1 MEGEQVVPGGAV
13 TATRRAPRIALRPK
27 KVESKQQRKDR
38 SVPAL
43 STSQPSAK
51 RTKVD
56 SGAAVP
62 STSAIQVAHCSPA
75 AEYKGRIRWAT
86 PSRVG
91 AWVERWESAREL
103 GLHVSVRSRE
113 CSDVGSV
120 VRTAIA
126 EAVVLN
132 VGGLLPL
139 ATVQKWLCLLFE
151 YLELNADEQV
161 LVVCLLRKY
170 VAAGGKFLGQG
181 DWARPQRWECVV
193 AISCYFAV
201 LLTEEFPGRTS
212 LDLRELLGPNFR
224 FGKEQLAFLLTVDW
238 RISVDDTA
246 FGQVKDCCIAV
257 AKGVDGEKA
266 RLMDM
271 FKSPAVVLQVP
282 SPVPQ
287 VPQVPSPVPQPTLS
301 TSPVS
306 GAPVVVKAPF
316 YAAPTTGL
324 KRKRTDTVVAPSDD
338 SIVPGAYAMWNP
350 YGNVYGGAY

>member
-13 TATRRAPRIALRPK
+13 TVTRRAPRIALRSK
-27 KVESKQQRKDR
+27 KIENINNKPKDR

-43 STSQPSAK
+43 PAAK
-51 RTKVD
+51 RTKTE

-62 STSAIQVAHCSPA
+62 STFSVQSPA

-91 AWVERWESAREL
+91 NWVERWQSAREL
-103 GLHVSVRSRE
+103 GLHVAVRTRE
-113 CSDVGSV
+113 KNDVGAV
-120 VRTAIA
+120 VRAAIA

-151 YLELNADEQV
+151 YLELNGDEQV

-193 AISCYFAV
+193 AIACYFAV

-238 RISVDDTA
+238 RISVSDES
-246 FGQVKDCCIAV
+246 FGQVKECCINV
-257 AKGVDGEKA
+257 AKKVDGEKE

-271 FKSPAVVLQVP
+271 FKSPAVVVQVP

-287 VPQVPSPVPQPTLS
+287 IPALSATPVTDTPL
-301 TSPVS
+301 
-306 GAPVVVKAPF
+306 AVKAPF
-316 YAAPTTGL
+316 YAAPTTGM
-324 KRKRTDTVVAPSDD
+324 KRKRADTVVAPSDD
-338 SIVPGAYAMWNP
+338 SIVPGAYAMWTP
-350 YGNVYGGAY
+350 YGNMYQGAF